1 VIYLIDASV
10 YVFRAYHSLPADM
23 VDRDGHP
30 AHAVFGFARMLGDLL
45 ERARPRYMAVAFDH
59 TNEPARLERCFRNR
73 IFPAYKAHRDP
84 MPEGLHLQ
92 FERCRQLCDH
102 LGITALASNEYE
114 ADDLIGTCV
123 ATMRREGV
131 RATVITRD
139 KDMAQLIREGDVY
152 WDFGARNPCS
162 YHDIERRYG
171 VAPERFADYLAL
183 TGDSVDNIPGIPG
196 VGPKT
201 AALLMK
207 EFASLEA
214 LYADLDRVDTLKMR
228 GAPALGSRL
237 RAHRELAFLARQLT
251 GIVCEVPLEGGSEG
265 LRRRLP
271 NLPALDSFYAR
282 QGFGPFLRKQG
293 ERLAQLPLN

>member
-1 VIYLIDASV
+1 
-10 YVFRAYHSLPADM
+10 
-23 VDRDGHP
+23 
-30 AHAVFGFARMLGDLL
+30 
-45 ERARPRYMAVAFDH
+45 
-59 TNEPARLERCFRNR
+59 
-73 IFPAYKAHRDP
+73 
-84 MPEGLHLQ
+84 MPVGLCLQ
-92 FERCRQLCDH
+92 FERCRQLCDY
-102 LGITALASNEYE
+102 LGITALASSEYE

-152 WDFGARNPCS
+152 WDFGARGPDS
-162 YHDIERRYG
+162 YHDIERRFG

-196 VGPKT
+196 IGPKT

-207 EFASLEA
+207 EFASLDEI
-214 LYADLDRVDTLKMR
+214 YSDLDRVDTLKMR

-237 RAHRELAFLARQLT
+237 RAHRDAAFLARRLT
-251 GIVCEVPLEGGSEG
+251 GIVCEVPLEGGSER

-271 NLPALDSFYAR
+271 DLARLASFYDKHR
-282 QGFGPFLRKQG
+282 FGPFLRKQG

>member
-1 VIYLIDASV
+1 MI
-10 YVFRAYHSLPADM
+10 
-23 VDRDGHP
+23 DRDGNP
-30 AHAVFGFARMLGDLL
+30 VQAVFGFARLLGDLL
-45 ERARPRYMAVAFDH
+45 ERARPSYMAVAFDH
-59 TNEPARLERCFRNR
+59 TDQPERLERCFRNR
-73 IFPAYKAHRDP
+73 LFPAYKAHRDP
-84 MPEGLHLQ
+84 MPEGLSLQ
-92 FERCRQLCDH
+92 FERCRQLCEC
-102 LGITALASNEYE
+102 LGVTALASTEYE

-152 WDFGARNPCS
+152 WDFGARGPYS
-162 YHDIERRYG
+162 YHDIERRFG

-207 EFASLEA
+207 EFTSLEE
-214 LYADLDRVDTLKMR
+214 LYGDLDRVDTLKMR
-228 GAPALGSRL
+228 GAPALGLRL
-237 RAHRELAFLARQLT
+237 RAHREAVFLARRLT
-251 GIVCEVPLEGGSEG
+251 GIVCEVPLDGGSAS

-271 NLPALDSFYAR
+271 DLPALASFYDQHR
-282 QGFGPFLRKQG
+282 FGPFLRKQG
-293 ERLAQLPLN
+293 ERLAQLPFN

>member
-1 VIYLIDASV
+1 MIYLIDASV
-10 YVFRAYHSLPADM
+10 YVFRSYHSLPGDM
-23 VDRDGHP
+23 VDREGHP
-30 AHAVFGFARMLGDLL
+30 VQAVFGFARMLGDLL

-59 TNEPARLERCFRNR
+59 TDEPVRLERCFRNR

-84 MPEGLHLQ
+84 MPEGLCLQ
-92 FERCRQLCDH
+92 FERCRQLCDY
-102 LGITALASNEYE
+102 LGVTTLASDEYE

-152 WDFGARNPCS
+152 WDFGARNPDG
-162 YHDIERRYG
+162 YHDIERRFG

-196 VGPKT
+196 IGPKT

-207 EFASLEA
+207 EFASLDEI
-214 LYADLDRVDTLKMR
+214 YSDLDRVDTLKMR

-237 RAHRELAFLARQLT
+237 RAHRDAAFLARQLT
-251 GIVCEVPLEGGSEG
+251 GIVCEVPLEGGSER

-271 NLPALDSFYAR
+271 DLAGLASFYDKHR
-282 QGFGPFLRKQG
+282 FGPFLRKQG